1 MLTTLKEATLI
12 IWIFQAYLGVD
23 CSLAGEC
30 CLHCVEPNKA
40 DTSAVKF
47 CGTGAVARVELDDPI
62 FLRGETVD
70 DSPCLV
76 HRQPSEVN
84 RTRCEAISTSE
95 DLQLSHEE
103 KMEALANK
111 WATEME
117 AGLKQ
122 IKESDPGLAKLLEG
136 KPGPGD
142 FMSTLQEIKF

>member
-1 MLTTLKEATLI
+1 MRQSDHSN
-12 IWIFQAYLGVD
+12 IFDA
-23 CSLAGEC
+23 
-30 CLHCVEPNKA
+30 
-40 DTSAVKF
+40 AV
-47 CGTGAVARVELDDPI
+47 
-62 FLRGETVD
+62 